1 MLFRSKVSEILQ
13 EVEKLLKNS
22 ENGTI
27 LKEGIKTVIVG
38 KPNAG
43 KSSLLNALVGRER
56 AIVTDIAG
64 TTRDVIEEQIH
75 LGGFSLHLIDTAGIR
90 DTKDLVEQIGVNL
103 AKDYLEKADLV
114 IYVADTSSPLN
125 EDDYQIMDLLK
136 GRKAIILLNKS
147 DLNPVVFEEDIR
159 KHLNQTILPVSA
171 KNHMGID
178 LLEEEIK
185 KLFFTGKIS
194 MNDEVFI
201 TNARHKTS
209 LLEAKKSLE
218 FVLQSIRDGMPEDFY
233 SIDLMN
239 VYEELGKIVGEAV
252 EDDLVNEIFSKFCM
266 GK

>member
-1 MLFRSKVSEILQ
+1 M
-13 EVEKLLKNS
+13 
-22 ENGTI
+22 
-27 LKEGIKTVIVG
+27 
-38 KPNAG
+38 
-43 KSSLLNALVGRER
+43 
-56 AIVTDIAG
+56 
-64 TTRDVIEEQIH
+64 
-75 LGGFSLHLIDTAGIR
+75 IDTAGIR

-218 FVLQSIRDGMPEDFY
+218 FMLQSIRDGMPEDFY